1 MKEFFDKGL
10 TFVKDTINGLPVFSS
25 REQSGRYRGVE
36 YDEKHYFFIPYYLSE
51 YNFAIHAMRC
61 LPVGVPDVNT
71 LPKRRVFHFPNNHSE
86 NELKEYM
93 HGSTKELVLESNK
106 NELNTLETL
115 ANDIDALDKKLTYGM
130 LAVGGIAAV
139 FNPLV
144 GAGIAAKALL
154 PGFASIVNKFGLRPA
169 GKKLGQLKLDKDVK
183 EAQDSIT
190 KDFEHSSTLRVINP
204 ILQELEL
211 ALRTNEEEH
220 DPLVD
225 PNLAVG
231 SILEIEHERWRLLTE
246 KAICHVYQEAFYN
259 SKLHQKA
266 RLGPEDIRWLNTMFL
281 NK

>member
-1 MKEFFDKGL
+1 MKDFFDKGL

-25 REQSGRYRGVE
+25 REQSGRYGGVE

-51 YNFAIHAMRC
+51 YNFAIHTMRC

-93 HGSTKELVLESNK
+93 HGSAKEIVCESNE

-144 GAGIAAKALL
+144 GAGIAVKALL

-169 GKKLGQLKLDKDVK
+169 GKKLSQLKLDKDVK

-190 KDFEHSSTLRVINP
+190 NDFEHSNTLRVINP

-231 SILEIEHERWRLLTE
+231 SIPEIEHDRWRQLTE
-246 KAICHVYQEAFYN
+246 KAICHVYKEAFYN
-259 SKLHQKA
+259 AKLHQKA

-281 NK
+281 IK